1 MNRKDYNFQININ
14 VDARAFKIIKNKLDE
29 YQKEFAD
36 IDNLKV
42 GQDISIL
49 ASFYNWDSVR
59 IESINYET
67 GRIKGLSSM
76 ANKIMEFNLLGSD
89 WRINR

>member
-1 MNRKDYNFQININ
+1 MNRNDYNFQININ

-42 GQDISIL
+42 GQDITIL
-49 ASFYNWDSVR
+49 AGFNNWDSVR
-59 IESINYET
+59 IESINYEI
-67 GRIKGLSSM
+67 GMIKGLSSIT
-76 ANKIMEFNLLGSD
+76 NTIMEFNLLDSD
-89 WRINR
+89 WRTIR

>member
-42 GQDISIL
+42 GQYITIL
-49 ASFYNWDSVR
+49 AGFNNWDSIR

-67 GRIKGLSSM
+67 GIIKGLSSIT
-76 ANKIMEFNLLGSD
+76 NTIIEFNLLDSD
-89 WRINR
+89 WRSSR